1 MCGILT
7 FVEELSLKEDLA
19 VSDGDDISG
28 NVGRHVTS
36 LHTHITGQNRVN
48 GPQLGRSCDGLFCFS
63 YVCIAN
69 PRIQIPTVT

>member
-1 MCGILT
+1 MLT

-36 LHTHITGQNRVN
+36 LHTHVTVQNRVN
-48 GPQLGRSCDGLFCFS
+48 WTDAHASDYFFISVSDQDSLILDPGPAF
-63 YVCIAN
+63 
-69 PRIQIPTVT
+69 